1 MFRGNSP
8 LDATQTSNKEMKM
21 KLYYLYILMIATTI
35 VVLPACD
42 QPQTGSEKITDNVDD
57 ALDRRS
63 GEKVR
68 DAAEDASD
76 KLEDVGKAIKES
88 VKDATN

>member
-1 MFRGNSP
+1 
-8 LDATQTSNKEMKM
+8 M
-21 KLYYLYILMIATTI
+21 KLSYLYMLMIAATI

-42 QPQTGSEKITDNVDD
+42 QPKTGTEKAMDNVDD
-57 ALDRRS
+57 ALDRRP
-63 GEKVR
+63 GEKAR

-76 KLEDVGKAIKES
+76 KLEDVGKDIKES

>member
-1 MFRGNSP
+1 
-8 LDATQTSNKEMKM
+8 M
-21 KLYYLYILMIATTI
+21 KLSYLYMLMIAATI
-35 VVLPACD
+35 MMLPACD
-42 QPQTGSEKITDNVDD
+42 QPKTGTEKVMDNVDD
-57 ALDRRS
+57 ALDRRP

-76 KLEDVGKAIKES
+76 KLEDVGKDIKES

>member
-1 MFRGNSP
+1 
-8 LDATQTSNKEMKM
+8 M
-21 KLYYLYILMIATTI
+21 KLSYLYILMITAAL

-42 QPQTGSEKITDNVDD
+42 QPKTGTEKAMDNVDD
-57 ALDRRS
+57 ALDRRP

-76 KLEDVGKAIKES
+76 KLEDVGKDIKES